1 MKDLR
6 EKYVDKFNGQI
17 RLITP
22 VCFKNMLPEDQN
34 RLIKQ
39 TEIKNIPS
47 EFKDKSNKQENG
59 SDVGNGQKLSRKSKT
74 LSSDNPTGNEA

>member
-6 EKYVDKFNGQI
+6 EKYIDKLTGQT

-22 VCFKNMLPEDQN
+22 VCYKAMLPADQN

-39 TEIKNIPS
+39 TEIKNIPD
-47 EFKDKSNKQENG
+47 EFKNKSNKQENG
-59 SDVGNGQKLSRKSKT
+59 ADSGNGQKSGRKSKA
-74 LSSDNPTGNEA
+74 LSIDSSTSVEA